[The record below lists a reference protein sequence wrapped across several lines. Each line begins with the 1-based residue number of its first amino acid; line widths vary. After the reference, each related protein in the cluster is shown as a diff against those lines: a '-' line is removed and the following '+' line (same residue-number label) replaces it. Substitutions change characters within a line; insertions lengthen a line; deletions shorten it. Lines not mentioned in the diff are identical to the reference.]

1 MKIVLASNNRGKLAE
16 LQAASDKRGGTL
28 EWSFLL
34 DSFQAERDHLLPVLV
49 DGRPNPEADRFDE
62 IHCPLMVLTADGEVM
77 TNYQTYLLGF
87 CAAMTG
93 QKLNSEENLSE
104 AELCAF
110 ALGLRDG

>member
-1 MKIVLASNNRGKLAE
+1 
-16 LQAASDKRGGTL
+16 
-28 EWSFLL
+28 
-34 DSFQAERDHLLPVLV
+34 
-49 DGRPNPEADRFDE
+49 
-62 IHCPLMVLTADGEVM
+62 M

-110 ALGLRDG
+110 ALGLRDGSERHSSLKSKQEAEAAVKAKLEVSNAA